1 MPDGR
6 DVHTTARAKGLVLT
20 TMTTTLSLGVCGVD
34 ADDGVELGLGLFLFG
49 YKET

>member
-6 DVHTTARAKGLVLT
+6 DDCTTRAQDLVLT
-20 TMTTTLSLGVCGVD
+20 TMTTTLSLIVCGVD
-34 ADDGVELGLGLFLFG
+34 FNDNGVELGLGLFLFG

>member
-6 DVHTTARAKGLVLT
+6 DDCTTRAQDLVLT

-34 ADDGVELGLGLFLFG
+34 ADDGVELDLGLFLFG